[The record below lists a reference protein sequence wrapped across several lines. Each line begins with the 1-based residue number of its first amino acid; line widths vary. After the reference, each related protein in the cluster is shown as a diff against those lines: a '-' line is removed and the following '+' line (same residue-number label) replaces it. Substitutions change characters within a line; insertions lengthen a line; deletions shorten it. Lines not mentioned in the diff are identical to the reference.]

1 MEVIVA
7 QLPEWLLPTPDDQG
21 LNPIM
26 NIYWP
31 TLNFKEDGN
40 KEKGREWIVYLKS
53 TPKIRSL
60 SLLRCHYRLN
70 LEDVVS
76 FL

>member
-31 TLNFKEDGN
+31 TLNFKEDGH
-40 KEKGREWIVYLKS
+40 KEKVGNGSWIVYLKS
-53 TPKIRSL
+53 TPKIGSL
-60 SLLRCHYRLN
+60 SLSC
-70 LEDVVS
+70 VAITG
-76 FL
+76 

>member
-60 SLLRCHYRLN
+60 SLSLALP
-70 LEDVVS
+70 LPVEP
-76 FL
+76 